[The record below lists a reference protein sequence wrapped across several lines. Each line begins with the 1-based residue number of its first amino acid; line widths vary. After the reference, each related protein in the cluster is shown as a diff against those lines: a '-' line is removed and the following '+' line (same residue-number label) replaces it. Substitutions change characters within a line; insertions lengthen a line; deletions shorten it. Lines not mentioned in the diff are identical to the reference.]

1 MLQQISNKAE
11 HKKIN
16 REFPRAGDFISPG
29 LDFHFPRVGIS
40 LRGFVSPGLGII
52 AKYYILLLFS
62 YFPRG
67 GDFHF
72 PRGGEFHFPGLGI
85 SFPWGGGFTLK
96 AIVRRC
102 SSWAWHVNNH
112 YIINKYF

>member
-62 YFPRG
+62 NFPRG

-72 PRGGEFHFPGLGI
+72 PRVGF
-85 SFPWGGGFTLK
+85 SFPQGWIFISPAWGFSFPREGGLTTP
-96 AIVRRC
+96 
-102 SSWAWHVNNH
+102 
-112 YIINKYF
+112 